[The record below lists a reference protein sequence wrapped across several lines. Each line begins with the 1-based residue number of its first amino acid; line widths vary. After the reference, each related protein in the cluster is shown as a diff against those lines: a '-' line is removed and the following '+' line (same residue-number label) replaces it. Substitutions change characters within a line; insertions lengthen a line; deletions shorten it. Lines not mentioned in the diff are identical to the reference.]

1 VLRLKVHAAGKGT
14 ATDVVAVALDGDK
27 EVVRAKGKA
36 GAELTLPIPK
46 ARLWSPDDPFLY
58 GLKVSCGDD
67 QVRSYFGMRKVA
79 LGKDEKGITRILLN
93 NKFVFQVGVLDQGY
107 WPDGI
112 YTAPTDAALRFDVEM
127 MRKLGLNMA
136 RKHVKVEPQR
146 WYYWCDK
153 LGLLVWQDM
162 PSGDVSKGADPKKD
176 GVALTLEHARQYK
189 TELKAM
195 IDQHKNHSSII
206 MWVIFNE

>member
-1 VLRLKVHAAGKGT
+1 
-14 ATDVVAVALDGDK
+14 
-27 EVVRAKGKA
+27 
-36 GAELTLPIPK
+36 
-46 ARLWSPDDPFLY
+46 RLWSPDDPFLY
-58 GLKVSCGDD
+58 GLKVTSGDD
-67 QVRSYFGMRKVA
+67 QVRSYFGMRKIG
-79 LGKDEKGITRILLN
+79 LGKDEKGITRIMLN

-136 RKHVKVEPQR
+136 RKHVKVEPAR

-162 PSGDVSKGADPKKD
+162 PSGDISKDNTAKQDGAPLSPEA
-176 GVALTLEHARQYK
+176 GRQFEK
-189 TELKAM
+189 ELKAM
-195 IDQHKNHSSII
+195 IDQHRHYPSII
-206 MWVIFNE
+206 MWVVFNEAWGQ